1 MAENRTYT
9 IYLSMHPA
17 DRYRYWDD
25 LVNHLSAD
33 GYTVR
38 YALSP
43 ADGDPA
49 ALDNV
54 DLILLG
60 VTEKYITWNNS
71 GFVSEAL
78 EAMQKHIPILPVMLE
93 AGIVNLF
100 NTRCKKLHY
109 IENMSG
115 SLTQETLASITE
127 HVGRMLDDE
136 ISAADDACKPKVF
149 ISYRKKD
156 AAALQRLA
164 GLLDAHP
171 QREHITVWYD
181 TNLNPGENYST
192 TIAQQVASSDLFLML
207 VTPHILEPDNYIA
220 RVEYPMAKRAKKS
233 ILPIVMQPTDLAA
246 LYALFPDLP
255 KCITEKQIGGVFA
268 KLKR

>member
-17 DRYRYWDD
+17 DRYLYWED

-33 GYTVR
+33 GYAIR
-38 YALSP
+38 YAPAP
-43 ADGDPA
+43 ADGDA
-49 ALDNV
+49 ANLDNV
-54 DLILLG
+54 DLVLLG

-78 EAMQKHIPILPVMLE
+78 AAMQQNIPILPIMLE

-109 IENMSG
+109 IENVSG
-115 SLTQETLASITE
+115 PLTPKTLASVTE
-127 HVGRMLDDE
+127 HVRRMLSDA
-136 ISAADDACKPKVF
+136 SPTDDAGKPKVF

-156 AAALQRLA
+156 ADALQRLVA
-164 GLLDAHP
+164 LLDAHP

-192 TIAQQVASSDLFLML
+192 TIAQQVRSSDLFLML

-220 RVEYPMAKRAKKS
+220 RVEYPMAKSAKKC
-233 ILPIVMQPTDLAA
+233 ILPIVMQPTDLQA